1 MLKQDTTTMTPQQLT
16 SHISS
21 IKNSIETLKE
31 KSEDLI
37 ATFLINKQLFD
48 IAVEK
53 YCANSPHKSHANVKA
68 LMSKLKECE
77 ETCSTFFKQNF
88 ALNEEILGYKNE
100 IEDMQYIHRVEINEL
115 EIKNSAL
122 AELWSD
128 KEKQIAVLR
137 EKLESGQRK
146 SSRALVKEKNIIRPT
161 RETLVFHNELEINKG
176 VAEKFTKKMVK
187 EKAKRSVLIDYT
199 TKLKARN
206 DKLKSA
212 LDGIISS
219 SKNSVKKPLS
229 PAELEAL
236 KALTED
242 GIEEPIV
249 LTEQLERGRRADTSI
264 NMPQKSE
271 ETEPLST
278 SFMGSHKTTVDKSEE
293 KSKRPVPTL
302 NLGRLR
308 VYNNRGK
315 VEEGKAAPG
324 LQIIEKHPEAIVQS
338 PPVTKKTPHPTL
350 HEEKSSPAED
360 KPGKSSN
367 LAFSQ
372 VKRLQGKKAVKQV

>member
-199 TKLKARN
+199 TKLKASC
-206 DKLKSA
+206 L
-212 LDGIISS
+212 LYT
-219 SKNSVKKPLS
+219 S
-229 PAELEAL
+229 P
-236 KALTED
+236 
-242 GIEEPIV
+242 
-249 LTEQLERGRRADTSI
+249 
-264 NMPQKSE
+264 
-271 ETEPLST
+271 
-278 SFMGSHKTTVDKSEE
+278 
-293 KSKRPVPTL
+293 
-302 NLGRLR
+302 
-308 VYNNRGK
+308 
-315 VEEGKAAPG
+315 
-324 LQIIEKHPEAIVQS
+324 S
-338 PPVTKKTPHPTL
+338 PR
-350 HEEKSSPAED
+350 D
-360 KPGKSSN
+360 
-367 LAFSQ
+367 
-372 VKRLQGKKAVKQV
+372 